1 MVNVSEF
8 SYGYVV
14 GQLVLAKSDGDDLDR
29 LPDFLG
35 QNAKVTFTR
44 IQGQYVQPVKS
55 VRSGI
60 RALMVSHQ
68 PVVAGLMSD
77 GTITGDVDSNAELK
91 PDAKPGLWLVVGR
104 YNVNFGD
111 AFPSTTI
118 EVKESHTE
126 DDPLDIASAI
136 GYKPAPNHVV
146 TTVELPRGGEPG
158 QVYGWTG
165 TGIGWYTPPA
175 GDSAYDLAVRNGF
188 VGSEAEW
195 VQSLKGDDG
204 EPGHWT
210 KDQQAKAQGY
220 WIVVSPTEPE
230 SGTYTTADGTVVPV
244 VWQKPIEVMVP
255 VIPEAPYFD
264 KYALSIQVASL
275 VGVDY
280 YLTGFTKDGATVDVP
295 DVKVPDGG
303 ILKLA
308 DVSGKPAL
316 PYTVNVEARAE
327 PGYLLPNA
335 LKWSYSVADPN
346 QVSLVTSETFVRDTS
361 PSPLVGSST
370 DARLGGA
377 PLVWQK
383 TWERSAGGAARHSVQ
398 DGVLRTNLSLPDA
411 PATLHGI
418 GQNQRVEFD
427 FTLETQQFPWS
438 TTDSTTI
445 IAMGATTNHP
455 LNSTASLQIKSW
467 YEGKANIE
475 VRSREGSPYTL
486 PSLLPSQLN
495 GHYVVELLEQSVVV
509 SMPRMAP
516 VTIPVTRV
524 EREVSTGIRIG
535 QGTFGQE
542 TFSTYDNLKISKI
555 GF

>member
-91 PDAKPGLWLVVGR
+91 PDAKPGLWLVVGQ

-204 EPGHWT
+204 EPGHWS

-244 VWQKPIEVMVP
+244 IWQKPIEVLVP

-295 DVKVPDGG
+295 DVKIPDGG

-327 PGYLLPNA
+327 PGFKLPNA
-335 LKWSYSVADPN
+335 FTWGYSVVDPKE
-346 QVSLVTSETFVRDTS
+346 VVLLTSETFTGRTAGTSAVGTVTDASLGGAPMTWSGSGTSGTVSDTGKYVFA
-361 PSPLVGSST
+361 VGSST
-370 DARLGGA
+370 LVLNNVGVNQRLEFDLEM
-377 PLVWQK
+377 PDSYK
-383 TWERSAGGAARHSVQ
+383 SAGGVGQYFRVHLSNASV
-398 DGVLRTNLSLPDA
+398 LWLSPYE
-411 PATLHGI
+411 G
-418 GQNQRVEFD
+418 R
-427 FTLETQQFPWS
+427 
-438 TTDSTTI
+438 TTI
-445 IAMGATTNHP
+445 KG
-455 LNSTASLQIKSW
+455 
-467 YEGKANIE
+467 G
-475 VRSREGSPYTL
+475 
-486 PSLLPSQLN
+486 PSDLRAPGYVSVVSDYPSKLS
-495 GHYVVELLEQSVVV
+495 GHYMLEFYQRSLIV
-509 SMPRMAP
+509 SAPGVAP
-516 VTIPVTRV
+516 VTIPLPNEPDVTKKS
-524 EREVSTGIRIG
+524 VSFVADSIRDGYVSLDNIKVSRIG
-535 QGTFGQE
+535 F
-542 TFSTYDNLKISKI
+542 
-555 GF
+555 

>member
-210 KDQQAKAQGY
+210 KDSQAKAQGY
-220 WIVVSPTEPE
+220 WIVVSPTQPE

-244 VWQKPIEVMVP
+244 IWQKPIEVLVP

-280 YLTGFTKDGATVDVP
+280 YLTGFTKGGATVDVP
-295 DVKVPDGG
+295 DVKIPDGG

-308 DVSGKPAL
+308 DVDGVPGL

-327 PGYLLPNA
+327 PGYVLPSPIA
-335 LKWSYSVADPN
+335 WTYSVADPK
-346 QVSLVTSETFVRDTS
+346 QVVLFTSDTFTSRENGTLVAGSQSDAALGGTPKTWATSAHQSSKNGFIQDGALMFDSTKGRAAAGFLSIGRDQKIEFDLVTSPDFRS
-361 PSPLVGSST
+361 SSGSFLT
-370 DARLGGA
+370 VCTNGPDWILGDPAVKMG
-377 PLVWQK
+377 
-383 TWERSAGGAARHSVQ
+383 
-398 DGVLRTNLSLPDA
+398 SL
-411 PATLHGI
+411 
-418 GQNQRVEFD
+418 
-427 FTLETQQFPWS
+427 
-438 TTDSTTI
+438 
-445 IAMGATTNHP
+445 
-455 LNSTASLQIKSW
+455 
-467 YEGKANIE
+467 YEGKYTIRVADQPVNKVARVDGHSTVE
-475 VRSREGSPYTL
+475 VT
-486 PSLLPSQLN
+486 
-495 GHYVVELLEQSVVV
+495 QSSSIV
-509 SMPRMAP
+509 SVPGMAP
-516 VTIPVTRV
+516 VTLPFARTTDM
-524 EREVSTGIRIG
+524 SKMSAGFDFGPGNGDTGKLFIK
-535 QGTFGQE
+535 
-542 TFSTYDNLKISKI
+542 NLKISKI
-555 GF
+555 GG

>member
-91 PDAKPGLWLVVGR
+91 PNAKPGLWLVVGQ

-188 VGSEAEW
+188 VGSEVEW

-210 KDQQAKAQGY
+210 KDAQAKAQGY

-244 VWQKPIEVMVP
+244 IWQKPIEVVVP
-255 VIPEAPYFD
+255 VAPQEPFWGKGD
-264 KYALSIQVASL
+264 TTITVAKL

-280 YLTGFTKDGATVDVP
+280 KVAAFIKDGVSTPANVAIP
-295 DVKVPDGG
+295 EAQAF
-303 ILKLA
+303 KLST
-308 DVSGKPAL
+308 VSGAPKL
-316 PYTVNVEARAE
+316 PFSVQIEAVAE
-327 PGYLLPNA
+327 PGYRMLGQYRWTVMYL
-335 LKWSYSVADPN
+335 DP
-346 QVSLVTSETFVRDTS
+346 T
-361 PSPLVGSST
+361 G
-370 DARLGGA
+370 
-377 PLVWQK
+377 
-383 TWERSAGGAARHSVQ
+383 
-398 DGVLRTNLSLPDA
+398 LSLMTSDGFSGA
-411 PATLHGI
+411 DG
-418 GQNQRVEFD
+418 
-427 FTLETQQFPWS
+427 
-438 TTDSTTI
+438 TTI
-445 IAMGATTNHP
+445 INRPTDVYAGGVAKTWLRINGGTTP
-455 LNSTASLQIKSW
+455 SPVYAVKSNALAV
-467 YEGKANIE
+467 E
-475 VRSREGSPYTL
+475 
-486 PSLLPSQLN
+486 PSLGGTSFNEVFLN
-495 GHYVVELLEQSVVV
+495 VGTDKQHVAFDLTWNVEGAKALDFIAGL
-509 SMPRMAP
+509 RNLDNK
-516 VTIPVTRV
+516 TL
-524 EREVSTGIRIG
+524 G
-535 QGTFGQE
+535 GTFFTFNSAAVVYRASGQNSNQPGYSAGSLGKIPNGRYILE
-542 TFSTYDNLKISKI
+542 VVDSTIAITAPGGSRQMFTTPDPGTSKGSYFYLRVNGNTGAAFTIDNLVINSV
-555 GF
+555 GV

>member
-55 VRSGI
+55 VRSGV

-68 PVVAGLMSD
+68 PVIAGLMSD

-91 PDAKPGLWLVVGR
+91 PNAKPGLWLVVGQ

-195 VQSLKGDDG
+195 VQSLKGDPG
-204 EPGHWT
+204 KPGHWT
-210 KDQQAKAQGY
+210 KDAQAKAQGY
-220 WIVVSPTEPE
+220 WIVVSPTQPE
-230 SGTYTTADGTVVPV
+230 SATYTTADGTVVPV
-244 VWQKPIEVMVP
+244 IWQKPIEVLVP

-295 DVKVPDGG
+295 DVKIPDGG

-327 PGYLLPNA
+327 PGFKLPNA
-335 LKWSYSVADPN
+335 FTWGYSVVDPKE
-346 QVSLVTSETFVRDTS
+346 VVLLTSETFTGRTAGTSAVGTVTDASLGGAPMTWSGSGTSGTISDTGKYVFA
-361 PSPLVGSST
+361 VGSST
-370 DARLGGA
+370 LSLNNVGVNQRLEFDLEM
-377 PLVWQK
+377 PDTYK
-383 TWERSAGGAARHSVQ
+383 SAGGVGQYFRIS
-398 DGVLRTNLSLPDA
+398 LSNA
-411 PATLHGI
+411 SI
-418 GQNQRVEFD
+418 F
-427 FTLETQQFPWS
+427 W
-438 TTDSTTI
+438 
-445 IAMGATTNHP
+445 MHP
-455 LNSTASLQIKSW
+455 
-467 YEGKANIE
+467 YEG
-475 VRSREGSPYTL
+475 RSTVKGGPLDLRAPGYVSVVSDY
-486 PSLLPSQLN
+486 PSRLS
-495 GHYVVELLEQSVVV
+495 GHYMLEFYQRSLIISAPGV
-509 SMPRMAP
+509 AP
-516 VTIPVTRV
+516 VTIPLPSDPDPTKKSISFIADSIRDGY
-524 EREVSTGIRIG
+524 VSLDNIKVSRIG
-535 QGTFGQE
+535 F
-542 TFSTYDNLKISKI
+542 
-555 GF
+555 

>member
-91 PDAKPGLWLVVGR
+91 PDAKPGLWLVVGQ

-244 VWQKPIEVMVP
+244 IWQKPIEVLVP

-295 DVKVPDGG
+295 DVKIPDGG

-327 PGYLLPNA
+327 PGFKLPNA
-335 LKWSYSVADPN
+335 FTWGYSVVDPKE
-346 QVSLVTSETFVRDTS
+346 VVLLTSETFTGRTAGTSAVGTVTDASLGGAPMTWSGSGTSGTVSDTGKYVFA
-361 PSPLVGSST
+361 VGSST
-370 DARLGGA
+370 LVLNNVGVNQRLEFDLEM
-377 PLVWQK
+377 PDSYK
-383 TWERSAGGAARHSVQ
+383 SAGGVGQYFRVHLSNASVLWPSPYE
-398 DGVLRTNLSLPDA
+398 GR
-411 PATLHGI
+411 
-418 GQNQRVEFD
+418 
-427 FTLETQQFPWS
+427 
-438 TTDSTTI
+438 TTI
-445 IAMGATTNHP
+445 KG
-455 LNSTASLQIKSW
+455 
-467 YEGKANIE
+467 G
-475 VRSREGSPYTL
+475 
-486 PSLLPSQLN
+486 PSDLRAPGYVSVVSDYPSKLS
-495 GHYVVELLEQSVVV
+495 GHYMLEFYQRSLIV
-509 SMPRMAP
+509 SAPGIAP
-516 VTIPVTRV
+516 VTIPLPNEPDVTKKS
-524 EREVSTGIRIG
+524 VSFVADSIRDGYVSLDNIKVSRIG
-535 QGTFGQE
+535 F
-542 TFSTYDNLKISKI
+542 
-555 GF
+555 